1 MYYYVPG
8 IKLSFFPGIQ
18 RFSLAAAGLFW
29 RSRPRGTQGT
39 RLYTVQVWVLAGLH
53 GACSGRSKLRNLAN
67 NHGIAFRPAINGAN
81 RAHANPQNVLFIFH
95 LSAAVFEVPQ
105 QPSKARQPRYNSRA
119 SSFSRC
125 DSHERCFLCARVCV
139 CVILGA
145 YSSSRNQEQSVS
157 RREVQFQLLFFCF
170 FFFCCNISCLLLCT
184 CVGIFTGTRCL

>member
-1 MYYYVPG
+1 M
-8 IKLSFFPGIQ
+8 SFFPGIQ

-125 DSHERCFLCARVCV
+125 DSHERCFCV
-139 CVILGA
+139 WVRAHACVYAFHCRILQGA
-145 YSSSRNQEQSVS
+145 SPAAWKAAGRRLAYAQNVS
-157 RREVQFQLLFFCF
+157 DGVVKDGGE
-170 FFFCCNISCLLLCT
+170 T
-184 CVGIFTGTRCL
+184 